1 MGALP
6 QPCPSMSSGR
16 FRAPPA
22 AAAWASGGLGAAPA
36 AWAAADVVVAAPAW
50 PTWLGAFLA
59 GVALGAVLVALGQ
72 RRRLAQLEARLAAW
86 GGEERAVSAELLA
99 ALRPATA
106 AAPGSLRA
114 RPAAL
119 SAEQQVSCQ
128 AELALLERLWRQV
141 SVDGLTGLPSRRCFM
156 ARLDL
161 RLGAGVLAG
170 EPAPAACAGALLI
183 LRVRGLDRLN
193 RRAGREAGDGLLAAV
208 GTALRAYPDR
218 VPGALA
224 GRLGGTDFGL
234 LLPVA
239 GLGAETAAALEAALQ
254 PAARAAAGGVDIL
267 VAGVDALR
275 APDVSHA
282 LAQVD
287 EVLAFVEA
295 GPATPSVRTP
305 GPGRD
310 AQADLAEEGADAQ
323 ALWRAASGPQG
334 GLELVRAP
342 AVDSAGRR
350 VAFLCNLRL
359 RAGPA
364 QRWLGPRA
372 WRPRLSQGSLV
383 AQAELAT
390 VVLALEAARGGEHH
404 VVTLSA
410 ASVLVEGFTDGV
422 ARRLAA
428 TPAAAEHLALELA
441 DDGSTGAVPA
451 LRSAALLWRAA
462 GASVGVLLRGGMG
475 ACVAPLA
482 GVGLAHLA
490 VDMRFLRQGAH
501 DAAVQALAWQLR
513 AVARAHGWALHA
525 REVDDAQ
532 DLPWIR
538 EAGFDTASGPALGL
552 PGVET
557 SDVAGR
563 P

>member
-1 MGALP
+1 MQILR
-6 QPCPSMSSGR
+6 QPCPTMSSGR
-16 FRAPPA
+16 FRVPPA
-22 AAAWASGGLGAAPA
+22 AAAWAPGALGTAPA
-36 AWAAADVVVAAPAW
+36 AWAAADAVAMAQIW

-59 GVALGAVLVALGQ
+59 GCVLGAVVMVVGQ
-72 RRRLAQLEARLAAW
+72 RRRLARLEAWLAAW
-86 GGEERAVSAELLA
+86 GRDG
-99 ALRPATA
+99 PA
-106 AAPGSLRA
+106 AAPRSAPAVAPRLLRDRLTA
-114 RPAAL
+114 I
-119 SAEQQVSCQ
+119 SAEQQATRQSQ
-128 AELALLERLWRQV
+128 LALLERLWRQV
-141 SVDGLTGLPSRRCFM
+141 SIDALTGLHSRRSFM

-170 EPAPAACAGALLI
+170 EPVPTMCAGGLLI
-183 LRVRGLDRLN
+183 LRVRGLERLN

-224 GRLGGTDFGL
+224 GRLGGADFGL
-234 LLPVA
+234 LLPVS
-239 GLGAETAAALEAALQ
+239 GLAAETASALEAALQ
-254 PAARAAAGGVDIL
+254 PAARAAAGGVEVL

-287 EVLAFVEA
+287 EVLAFAEA

-305 GPGRD
+305 GPGLG
-310 AQADLAEEGADAQ
+310 AQPAAAADEGADAA
-323 ALWRAASGPQG
+323 ALWRAASGPEG
-334 GLELVRAP
+334 ELALVCAP
-342 AVDSAGRR
+342 VLDGAGTR
-350 VAFLCNLRL
+350 VARLCSLRL

-372 WRPRLSQGSLV
+372 WRSRFTQASLA

-390 VVLALEAARGGEHH
+390 LALALEAARSGEHH

-410 ASVLVEGFTDGV
+410 ASVFVEGFTDGI

-428 TPAAAEHLALELA
+428 APAAAEHLALELA
-441 DDGSTGAVPA
+441 DEGSTGAVPV
-451 LRSAALLWRAA
+451 LRSAALLWTAA
-462 GASVGVLLRGGMG
+462 GASVGVVLRGGTS
-475 ACVAPLA
+475 ACLSPLA
-482 GVGLAHLA
+482 GAGLTHLA
-490 VDMRFLRQGAH
+490 VDMRFLRQGGH

-513 AVARAHGWALHA
+513 AVAQAHGWALHA

-552 PGVET
+552 PGMEAA
-557 SDVAGR
+557 DVAGR